1 MRKGRMK
8 SVLCFIVIP
17 AVLMACSHDGQQ
29 NNFSAE
35 SSPSK
40 TAEVHPGGTEEL
52 EKEEKHEKEPAKS
65 VTGYFDTTLE
75 AKQEGDRMKFSFSVR
90 NTSGK
95 DLQISYSSGQKYD
108 IYVYNEANEEI
119 YRWSVNKAFTQALI
133 VSSLKKADTLSFTEV
148 WDLKDNQGK
157 RVPKGRYTIQVRVML
172 NLEDRHAPL
181 SINPDDLSD
190 KMEMELN

>member
-1 MRKGRMK
+1 M
-8 SVLCFIVIP
+8 
-17 AVLMACSHDGQQ
+17 
-29 NNFSAE
+29 
-35 SSPSK
+35 
-40 TAEVHPGGTEEL
+40 
-52 EKEEKHEKEPAKS
+52 EKEEKQEKEPAKS

-190 KMEMELN
+190 KMELELN

>member
-17 AVLMACSHDGQQ
+17 AVLMACSHVGQQ

-52 EKEEKHEKEPAKS
+52 EKEEKQEKEPAKS

-190 KMEMELN
+190 KMELELN